1 MEIVTAAVC
10 FKEDGVIQESK
21 IAIGASYIA
30 ECDDEIFFYCENESD
45 YDKLWRDDHGE
56 DFVVVGDDRVY
67 EIPFMVVTQ
76 DDVSGAMDGL
86 HLTSAQMRRVAAE
99 MSDAFMREY
108 FVTMREVINKL
119 GYNNQNEE

>member
-1 MEIVTAAVC
+1 MEIVTAAVR

-45 YDKLWRDDHGE
+45 YDKLWRDDNGE
-56 DFVVVGDDRVY
+56 DFLILWDDRQY

-76 DDVSGAMDGL
+76 DDVSNAFDGL
-86 HLTSAQMRRVAAE
+86 LLTSAQMRRVAAE
-99 MSDAFMREY
+99 MSNEFMREY

-119 GYNNQNEE
+119 GYDKQNEE